1 MLLPSHMGGNM
12 TIQERLLLSG
22 RAAGLQIAEVCHRK
36 PEASLLPRYPRGLAR
51 RVARGSRPISALA
64 FFGQRN
70 IGAKGRAS
78 RLVFRNRVFNPLL
91 ERNGWDQIRP
101 L

>member
-1 MLLPSHMGGNM
+1 M

-22 RAAGLQIAEVCHRK
+22 RAAGLQIAEVFAIESPK
-36 PEASLLPRYPRGLAR
+36 LRYYHVIRRGLVR
-51 RVARGSRPISALA
+51 RVAGGSRPISALA

-91 ERNGWDQIRP
+91 ERNGWDQIRS